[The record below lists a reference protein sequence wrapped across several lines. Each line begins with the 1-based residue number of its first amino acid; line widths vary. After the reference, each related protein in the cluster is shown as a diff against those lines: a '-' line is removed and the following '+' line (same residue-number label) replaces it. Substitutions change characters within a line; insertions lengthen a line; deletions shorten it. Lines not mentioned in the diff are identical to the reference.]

1 MTGEPRPPGRAS
13 AELGET
19 TRSMGSLADFVRCGR
34 HGRRRGGPGET
45 DQVGEVESVAE
56 TDSEL
61 GDGNVVCTT
70 VYRAMKAK
78 PGVVGVGEHWQVP
91 GGEKREGLYVK
102 LRLALVPGVLARRHC
117 VGAYVPG
124 PCSAT

>member
-1 MTGEPRPPGRAS
+1 MTGEPRPPAPGTS

-70 VYRAMKAK
+70 VYRAVKAK
-78 PGVVGVGEHWQVP
+78 PGVV
-91 GGEKREGLYVK
+91 
-102 LRLALVPGVLARRHC
+102 
-117 VGAYVPG
+117 
-124 PCSAT
+124 

>member
-1 MTGEPRPPGRAS
+1 MWTS
-13 AELGET
+13 
-19 TRSMGSLADFVRCGR
+19 RSKA
-34 HGRRRGGPGET
+34 GGPGET

-56 TDSEL
+56 TDSE

-70 VYRAMKAK
+70 VYRAVTEARC
-78 PGVVGVGEHWQVP
+78 GVGEHWQVP

-102 LRLALVPGVLARRHC
+102 LRPRPRPRLALVPGVLARRHC

>member
-1 MTGEPRPPGRAS
+1 
-13 AELGET
+13 
-19 TRSMGSLADFVRCGR
+19 MGSLADFVRCGR

-56 TDSEL
+56 TDSE
-61 GDGNVVCTT
+61 GDGNVLCTT
-70 VYRAMKAK
+70 VYRAVKAK

-102 LRLALVPGVLARRHC
+102 LRPRPRLALVPGVLARRHC
-117 VGAYVPG
+117 VGAYPG
-124 PCSAT
+124 RAVSAT